1 MFPGDLRVVCALSH
15 RRADGWVDAAYFGA
29 GTSNQREEAS
39 GPPISA
45 WRTTACSNPCF
56 GVGFFGGGMFHNLRI
71 RSRKRVQPGWVS

>member
-71 RSRKRVQPGWVS
+71 RSRKRVQRGWVS

>member
-1 MFPGDLRVVCALSH
+1 MFPGDLRVVCTLSH
-15 RRADGWVDAAYFGA
+15 RRAGGWSTLPISGA
-29 GTSNQREEAS
+29 GTANQREEAS

-56 GVGFFGGGMFHNLRI
+56 GVGFFGGGMFHSLRI